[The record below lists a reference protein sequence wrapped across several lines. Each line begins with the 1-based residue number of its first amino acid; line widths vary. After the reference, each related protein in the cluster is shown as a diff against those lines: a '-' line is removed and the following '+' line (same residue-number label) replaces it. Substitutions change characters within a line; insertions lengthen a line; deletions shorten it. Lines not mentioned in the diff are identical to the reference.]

1 MAGIIQQKIDV
12 SLIPNPP
19 VGTILIQVDTDG
31 ILKYKTDSGTIT
43 PIGSGTSSL
52 NYIQESSEGLR
63 FSSTPGSLTHSEFL
77 NGTQSLL
84 YLGTNGDF
92 SQNNLNS
99 NYRFIN
105 GTISSFF
112 GTVSYIGESF
122 ETGTEAYYNGIG
134 DYTPS
139 GGSTQSSIIYVDS
152 SKSVLY
158 RFVASETDAIID
170 AVDFS
175 GISSI
180 NAGMIVTTYSVNL
193 GWQGNNITNY
203 IEIDDTGI
211 INLLTSTTSNPTFR
225 IVDNFTNTR
234 LEIDAQGEFLQTNSY
249 GFEFYNSASYSN
261 PVINPWFG
269 SLPSAGIAFT
279 SSNSLWSIA
288 ITDATLL
295 GGGTVSTIQY
305 LNTSIGESNSVF
317 VDDNN
322 STMRSG
328 FFIGTQSARFEVIT
342 STTSTAM
349 YFNGDFSPHG
359 VAVDTNGVNIGLR
372 ATSSSN
378 FNISNV
384 NGDNLLDINGEG
396 NLRLRN
402 GQMVGTVSL
411 SAGSAT
417 VTNSYVDSN
426 SIIFVTKQNSTSTYS
441 VASVNQSSGQF
452 DIQSTNPSDSDVVGW
467 MLINPIL

>member
-19 VGTILIQVDTDG
+19 VGTVLIQVDTDG

-43 PIGSGTSSL
+43 PIGSGGTSSL

-63 FSSTPGSLTHSEFL
+63 FSPTPGSLTHSEFL

-112 GTVSYIGESF
+112 GTISYIGESF

-134 DYTPS
+134 DYTPV

-152 SKSVLY
+152 SKAVSY

-193 GWQGNNITNY
+193 GWQGNNITNS

-261 PVINPWFG
+261 PFG
-269 SLPSAGIAFT
+269 YLPSAGIAFT
-279 SSNSLWSIA
+279 SSNSLWSIS
-288 ITDATLL
+288 ITDATLI
-295 GGGTVSTIQY
+295 GGGTVSGIQY
-305 LNTSIGESNSVF
+305 LNAVIGESNSVF
-317 VDDNN
+317 VNDNN

-349 YFNGDFSPHG
+349 YFNGDFSAHG
-359 VAVDTNGVNIGLR
+359 VSVDTNDVNIGIKS
-372 ATSSSN
+372 TSSSN
-378 FNISNV
+378 FNVSNV

-402 GQMVGTVSL
+402 GQIVGTVSL
-411 SAGSAT
+411 SGGSAT

-452 DIQSTNPSDSDVVGW
+452 DIQSTNPSDTDVVGW
-467 MLINPIL
+467 MLINTIL